1 MAKVT
6 TQGLVSS
13 NAAQYVAG
21 PLKLGFRQSLDSL
34 YMIGF
39 LSVWNEGV
47 GVAALGSPVSVLA
60 VTNGAVKRIPTVVDI
75 MKKNVDEKVQSK
87 C

>member
-1 MAKVT
+1 MAKVA

-13 NAAQYVAG
+13 NAVQYVAG
-21 PLKLGFRQSLDSL
+21 PLKSLDSL

-60 VTNGAVKRIPTVVDI
+60 VTNGAVERIPTVVDI